1 MIKQRYSKLTTMGN
15 SLALMTYSLCRGTRR
30 ANKTTMLLLLLLG
43 WLALVKIWSRSQ
55 FLFLGVNTMLVY
67 VFEGETTLISRSR
80 STATQC
86 QINQFTD
93 MRSKMSSAIQVF
105 FVLVFNAHASLVASK
120 RMAGMTHLGMIY
132 LLMYKRSIYCQPS
145 NANILDHFFRLSFV
159 AFEPEMASG

>member
-30 ANKTTMLLLLLLG
+30 ANKTTMLLG
-43 WLALVKIWSRSQ
+43 WLALVKFWSHCQ

-67 VFEGETTLISRSR
+67 VFEGETKLISRSR